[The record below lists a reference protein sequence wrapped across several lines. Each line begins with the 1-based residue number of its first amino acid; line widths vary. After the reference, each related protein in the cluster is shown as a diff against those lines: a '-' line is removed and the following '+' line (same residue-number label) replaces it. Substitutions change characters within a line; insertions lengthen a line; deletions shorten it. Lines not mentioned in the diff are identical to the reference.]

1 MKVYLLDL
9 HNFASTSTIKESF
22 QQNGFEVVD
31 KKEDAEA
38 FIPLTDVSIA
48 HCLQMTTDRGL
59 PTTSVEKFL
68 QLTDKGESAIF
79 ERYKINTPDS
89 ITPMSIQDIESFPY
103 ELVILKKRHSFIKD
117 NFPFTYKSL
126 TKAELISKLPA
137 NFFTHQTVGNPS
149 DRYILQQSLRTTDVL
164 PVIILSCGV
173 DANGTL
179 LPTRYSVANYLNG
192 EVANH
197 GFIWSNIFTPQ
208 AQTMLDKL
216 QQLVLAENVRSS
228 LFSAQLLDWNDE
240 LLMIDWNHRHT
251 APGMLLNFTVDP
263 QGYSAFLRRVYTNT
277 AEQYTLSGQWICHRF
292 YADDVHFHRPELL
305 QQYPNIRYITGDSA
319 SRPTYYTELEY
330 KGELDEFQTTFYS
343 N

>member
-9 HNFASTSTIKESF
+9 QSLTSAPSIKESF

-48 HCLQMTTDRGL
+48 HCLQMATNNGL
-59 PTTSVEKFL
+59 LSTSVEKFL
-68 QLTDKGESAIF
+68 QLTDKGDSTIF
-79 ERYKINTPDS
+79 ERYRINTPSS
-89 ITPMSIQDIESFPY
+89 IIPMSIQDIESFPH

-137 NFFTHQTVGNPS
+137 NFFAHQTVGKPS
-149 DRYILQQSLRTTDVL
+149 DRYILQQSLRTTEVL

-192 EVANH
+192 EIASH
-197 GFIWSNIFTPQ
+197 GFVWDETFPPQ
-208 AQTMLDKL
+208 AQIMLDKL
-216 QQLVLAENVRSS
+216 QQLVLSENIRSS
-228 LFSAQLLDWNDE
+228 LFSAQMLEQNGE
-240 LLMIDWNHRHT
+240 LLLIDWNHRHT
-251 APGMLLNFTVDP
+251 APGMLLNFLVNP
-263 QGYSAFLRRVYTNT
+263 QGYSSFLRRVYSNT
-277 AEQYTLSGQWICHRF
+277 TEQYTLSGQWICHRF